1 MRTARPR
8 WTTTATP
15 PSAATPP
22 VPTPTLGLISS
33 AHPAISGTR
42 GRGLLRA
49 VTFERPIA
57 AAVATQARD
66 AGFIINPVA
75 PDAIRLAPPLIIG
88 RPEVDAFVSALGPI
102 ADRAIEEMS

>member
-1 MRTARPR
+1 VLDTIERDGLLANATAMGHYF
-8 WTTTATP
+8 AEAV
-15 PSAATPP
+15 AA
-22 VPTPTLGLISS
+22 LR
-33 AHPAISGTR
+33 HPAISGTR

-57 AAVATQARD
+57 AVVATQARD